1 MEDGLD
7 IGLVEFLRLELI
19 AQFLQS
25 LCNICSPPHNTIP
38 LTRLQRHQILVV
50 FPIIQYRS
58 ALCKAGGGDFP
69 GFVKP
74 TAFGPSFLILN
85 RDGAPRRLQG
95 EGLCGILTLL
105 RESCGTARPSGAAGE
120 EALWV

>member
-25 LCNICSPPHNTIP
+25 LCNICSPPHNTSP
-38 LTRLQRHQILVV
+38 LSHLQRRQMFVV

-74 TAFGPSFLILN
+74 TEFGPSLLILK
-85 RDGAPRRLQG
+85 RDERIPRFTKGGGPWYDTYDHAPEKALLL
-95 EGLCGILTLL
+95 EDCKLC
-105 RESCGTARPSGAAGE
+105 
-120 EALWV
+120 